1 MQNNGYINIQGW
13 MINELRLKGNE
24 LIIYAIIYG
33 FSQDG
38 QSQFYGSYRYVAK
51 ALSITER
58 SVQSV
63 IGKLLEK
70 GLIIRVSE
78 SHYMVEKTSIEK
90 SSYSV
95 EKTSRGGRKNFL
107 LGVEETTPNI
117 YNTNNNNKYTAKD
130 KLSRNSS
137 KLKQDPKEPKSIT
150 EFIEWCKKSPQK
162 HIQVI
167 AEWAEAE
174 QPKHS
179 TRGEWN
185 SFIKRNLRPAK
196 MLQDY
201 PIEKIEKAYNLMLK
215 DFKRTLPNGKT
226 EGFITKYTLETV
238 VKYIDLV

>member
-1 MQNNGYINIQGW
+1 MQDHGYVNIQGW
-13 MINELRLKGNE
+13 MINKLKLKGNE
-24 LIIYAIIYG
+24 LILYAIIYG

-38 QSQFYGSYRYVAK
+38 QSEFYGSYRYIAK
-51 ALSITER
+51 ALCITER
-58 SVQSV
+58 SVQE
-63 IGKLLEK
+63 ILKKLLDK
-70 GLIIRVSE
+70 KLVSRVSE
-78 SHYMVEKTSIEK
+78 SHYRVEKTSI
-90 SSYSV
+90 

-107 LGVEETTPNI
+107 SGVEETTPNI
-117 YNTNNNNKYTAKD
+117 YNTNNNTNNTMSALPTVAPKKEKA
-130 KLSRNSS
+130 
-137 KLKQDPKEPKSIT
+137 DPNEKKT
-150 EFIEWCKKSPQK
+150 LGEFIDWCRLSKQK

-185 SFIKRNLRPAK
+185 SFITRNLRPAK

-215 DFKRTLPNGKT
+215 DIKKTLPNGKT
-226 EGFITKYTLETV
+226 DGFITKYTLETV